1 VRSHNRR
8 MQLPTEIDGVPVKAE
23 VVGPIRKLPGG

>member
-1 VRSHNRR
+1 